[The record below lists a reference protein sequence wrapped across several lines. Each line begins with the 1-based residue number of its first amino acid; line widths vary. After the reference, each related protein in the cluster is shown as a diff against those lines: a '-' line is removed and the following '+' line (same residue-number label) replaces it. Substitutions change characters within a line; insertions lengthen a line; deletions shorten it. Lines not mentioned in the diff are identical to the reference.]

1 MYVVTYS
8 SIIICVLIFLYI
20 NVSKNRIGAAIK
32 AGALV
37 PNRVKRGESYRII
50 TAGFVHIRPYHL
62 LVNMYSLYNYR
73 WLEGALGSVWYGLL
87 LLLSIMGGNILTMMV
102 KKNQNSITVGI
113 SGGLYGFMAFYVT
126 LLVRSHYFTLQDA
139 LQYMMP
145 NLIVNFMP
153 NISVTGHLGGF
164 VVGIVYAII
173 LQAML

>member
-1 MYVVTYS
+1 MYLVTYS
-8 SIIICVLIFLYI
+8 SIIICGVIFLYI
-20 NVSKNRIGAAIK
+20 NASKNRIGAAIK

-37 PNRVKRGESYRII
+37 PYRVKRGEIHRLI

-87 LLLSIMGGNILTMMV
+87 LLLSILGGNLLTMMV
-102 KKNQNSITVGI
+102 GKKDKITVGI

-126 LLVRSHYFTLQDA
+126 LLISAKYFTIEDA
-139 LQYMMP
+139 LQYLMP
-145 NLIVNFMP
+145 NIIVNFMP

-164 VVGIVYAII
+164 IVGIIYALVIRKLI
-173 LQAML
+173 

>member
-1 MYVVTYS
+1 
-8 SIIICVLIFLYI
+8 
-20 NVSKNRIGAAIK
+20 
-32 AGALV
+32 
-37 PNRVKRGESYRII
+37 
-50 TAGFVHIRPYHL
+50 
-62 LVNMYSLYNYR
+62 
-73 WLEGALGSVWYGLL
+73 
-87 LLLSIMGGNILTMMV
+87 
-102 KKNQNSITVGI
+102 
-113 SGGLYGFMAFYVT
+113 MAFYVT

>member
-1 MYVVTYS
+1 MYIVTYS
-8 SIIICVLIFLYI
+8 AIIICVVIFLYI
-20 NVSKNRIGAAIK
+20 NASKNRMGAAIK

-37 PNRVKRGESYRII
+37 PYRVKRGEIHRLL

-87 LLLSIMGGNILTMMV
+87 LILAILGGNILTMMV
-102 KKNQNSITVGI
+102 GKKKDKITVGI

-126 LLVRSHYFTLQDA
+126 LLVSARYFSLTDA
-139 LQYMMP
+139 LQYLMP
-145 NLIVNFMP
+145 NIVTNFMP

-164 VVGIVYAII
+164 IVGVIFALVIRKIV
-173 LQAML
+173 